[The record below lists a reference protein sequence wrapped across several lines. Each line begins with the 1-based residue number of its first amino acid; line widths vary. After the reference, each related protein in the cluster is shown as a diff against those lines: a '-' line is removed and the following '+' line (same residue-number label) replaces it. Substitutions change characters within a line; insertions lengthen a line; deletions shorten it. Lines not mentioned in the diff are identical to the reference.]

1 MNKQTKIKY
10 HTLFSIVGILL
21 FCSSLLAQPGQNR
34 NHPPRLPDS
43 EQIVEMVEEL
53 ASTLSLDDE
62 QKSEL
67 SKLYFAHFAEA
78 KELMEKHKG
87 DRENHRQA
95 MDALKKEFDA
105 QIQALL
111 NDEQK
116 EKYIKF
122 SISRG
127 PNSGHQRQNQK

>member
-1 MNKQTKIKY
+1 MNQQNRIQSHILLT
-10 HTLFSIVGILL
+10 IVGIIFITSNL
-21 FCSSLLAQPGQNR
+21 FAQPGQNR

-43 EQIVEMVEEL
+43 EQIAEMVEEL
-53 ASTLSLDDE
+53 VSTLSLDDE